1 MKTFDEYVLD
11 WWDDYLDEAEE
22 HTLKALMEGLI
33 GEEETIDD
41 YIPEDAESPREWLKN
56 NMQADEIYDKYFG
69 YAKNDGLRQDDMP
82 DTFQFVRN
90 MLIENVAWP
99 DGDES
104 TQPSF
109 ANDFIDNMAADIEGY
124 DYPLGFFEDL
134 QKGGCQSGMVG
145 FLIYNSDCKRIYI
158 EHIDDME
165 EWKNLMEDEMGA
177 IQNEQHLPHYTFM
190 CWLCYEE
197 LAFSIARALYPDEI

>member
-1 MKTFDEYVLD
+1 MKTIDEYVLD

-56 NMQADEIYDKYFG
+56 NMQADEIYDRYFG
-69 YAKNDGLRQDDMP
+69 YAKNGLCPDNMP
-82 DTFQFVRN
+82 DTFQFVRD
-90 MLIENVAWP
+90 MLKENVSWP

-104 TQPSF
+104 PQPSF
-109 ANDFIDNMAADIEGY
+109 AADFIDNMASEIEGY

-134 QKGGCQSGMVG
+134 QRGGCQSGMVG

-197 LAFSIARALYPDEI
+197 LAYSIARALYPDEI